1 MHVDDE
7 FIRELTQMVWTTV
20 VGLEAYERAPG
31 TDEVEEITTSVDIS
45 GAWEG
50 TVSLTLTTALGKH
63 VAATMLACPEAETSQ
78 ELMQD
83 VLRELANMI
92 GGNVKGLIP
101 GQCKLSLP
109 RVEPESSGKGK
120 VLAKRMWFDCNGLPF
135 RVTVRERDA
144 ANEPS

>member
-31 TDEVEEITTSVDIS
+31 ADDAEEITTSVDIS

-50 TVSLTLTTALGKH
+50 TVSLTLTAALGKH

-83 VLRELANMI
+83 VLRELANML
-92 GGNVKGLIP
+92 GGNVKGIIP
-101 GQCKLSLP
+101 GECKLSLP
-109 RVEPESSGKGK
+109 RVEPEGASGGK
-120 VLAKRMWFDCNGLPF
+120 VVAQRMWFDCSGQPF